1 LAVIVDATGQTYFS
15 LTCGVATLVV
25 AIIIRRFRLGPWG
38 YSAIVAIALVVATA
52 VVALQPRKQTMDL
65 TLMFATR
72 APAPLIAVTQR
83 VLAET
88 RWTGTGAGTFA
99 AVLPIYRDIDE
110 LTAGPVAPTA
120 AAAIAVEMGR
130 PFLWAMLIAAIALA
144 VTLLRGSVRRGR
156 DSLYSTA
163 GASCVVTFALL
174 AFGNAGLFSTPAL
187 IIAAA
192 TVGMAIAQS
201 KSRSL

>member
-1 LAVIVDATGQTYFS
+1 
-15 LTCGVATLVV
+15 
-25 AIIIRRFRLGPWG
+25 
-38 YSAIVAIALVVATA
+38 LVVATA
-52 VVALQPRKQTMDL
+52 VVALQPRKQTVDL

-72 APAPLIAVTQR
+72 APAPLTAVTQR
-83 VLAET
+83 ILAET
-88 RWTGTGAGTFA
+88 GWTGTGAGTFA
-99 AVLPIYRDIDE
+99 AVLPIYRGIDE

-120 AAAIAVEMGR
+120 AAGIAVEMGR

-156 DSLYSTA
+156 DSSYSMA

-174 AFGNAGLFSTPAL
+174 GFGNAGLFSTPAL